1 MDHSTESRSASESA
15 FTILGQ
21 GSAVPHHSIDR
32 KESVEIAVEHFCPSD
47 KERRLVP
54 ALYRMAGIQR
64 RYSVLLKR
72 SADEPGDGPRH
83 DFLRFP
89 VDENDMGP
97 TVGQRMEEYER
108 EAFQLACRAAKEA
121 LQASGVS
128 SRDITHLVTVSCSGF
143 VAPGVD
149 IKLMKMLALPPT
161 VERAHVGFMGC
172 QGALNGLRVAEGF
185 CRDRPSATVLLCAV
199 ELCSIHYHY
208 GWNPEQVVANALFA
222 DGAAALIGAL
232 RNGDDGWQLKAS
244 GAYLVPGSED
254 AMTWRIRDH
263 GFVMSLSAQ
272 VPGLIE
278 SQLRPWIEEWL
289 STNGLRLNEIATW
302 AVHPGG
308 PRILSSVT
316 KALGLSPQSLQV
328 SRDTLKNYGNM
339 SSPTILFILNHLR
352 RETAPTPCVALA
364 FGPGLTI
371 EAVLFD

>member
-1 MDHSTESRSASESA
+1 MDHPTESQSANESQ

-21 GSAVPHHSIDR
+21 GVAVPPHSIDR
-32 KESVEIAVEHFCPSD
+32 KESVELVVEHFCPSD

-54 ALYRMAGIQR
+54 ALYRMAGIR
-64 RYSVLLKR
+64 RRHSVLLNR

-83 DFLRFP
+83 GLLRFP
-89 VDENDMGP
+89 IDENDMGP

-108 EAFQLACRAAKEA
+108 EAFQLAYRAAKEA
-121 LQASGVS
+121 LQTSGVS
-128 SRDITHLVTVSCSGF
+128 SRNITHLVTVSCSGF

-161 VERAHVGFMGC
+161 VERAHLGFMGC

-185 CRDRPSATVLLCAV
+185 CRDRPSATALLCAV

-222 DGAAALIGAL
+222 DGSAALVGAL
-232 RNGDDGWQLKAS
+232 REGGEGWRVKAT
-244 GAYLVPGSED
+244 GAYLLPNSED
-254 AMTWRIRDH
+254 AMTWRIRDN
-263 GFVMSLSAQ
+263 GFVMSVSAQ

-278 SQLRPWIEEWL
+278 CQLRPWLEEWL
-289 STNGLRLNEIATW
+289 STCGLRLNEIATW

-308 PRILSSVT
+308 PRILLSVT
-316 KALGLSPQSLQV
+316 KALGLSPESLQV
-328 SRDTLKNYGNM
+328 SRDTLENYGNM

-352 RETAPTPCVALA
+352 LEAAPTPCVALA
-364 FGPGLTI
+364 FGPGLVV